1 MKYLVTLFWGFFIG
15 QAVNY
20 IGASLSSSSYN
31 FVTASLIGLF
41 IGLMVILIAKAFSEP
56 KREHATK

>member
-20 IGASLSSSSYN
+20 IGSSLSGSSYD
-31 FVTASLIGLF
+31 FITASGIGLF
-41 IGLMVILIAKAFSEP
+41 IGVMVILIAKILP
-56 KREHATK
+56 DQKHEHATK

>member
-20 IGASLSSSSYN
+20 IGSSLSGSSYD
-31 FVTASLIGLF
+31 FVLASGMGLF
-41 IGLMVILIAKAFSEP
+41 IGVMVILIAKTLP
-56 KREHATK
+56 DQRHEHATK